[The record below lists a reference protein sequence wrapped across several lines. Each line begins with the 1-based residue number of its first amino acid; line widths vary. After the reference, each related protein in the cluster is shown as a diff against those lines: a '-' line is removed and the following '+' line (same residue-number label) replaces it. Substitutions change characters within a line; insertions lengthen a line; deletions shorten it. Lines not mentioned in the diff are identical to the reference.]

1 MHIVRNKELQM
12 SKMSELSILIQERL
26 ERGEEPVDIA
36 YALDIPI
43 SWIFEEQ
50 EQLQESNSPYATIN
64 S

>member
-1 MHIVRNKELQM
+1 M
-12 SKMSELSILIQERL
+12 SKMSDLSMLIQERL

-43 SWIFEEQ
+43 SWVYEEQ
-50 EQLQESNSPYATIN
+50 EQLQECNSPYSTIN

>member
-1 MHIVRNKELQM
+1 MYIVRNKELQM
-12 SKMSELSILIQERL
+12 SKMSDLSIMIQERL

-50 EQLQESNSPYATIN
+50 EQLHENNSPFATIN

>member
-12 SKMSELSILIQERL
+12 SKMSELSVLIQERL
-26 ERGEEPVDIA
+26 ERGEDPVDIA
-36 YALDIPI
+36 YALDVPI

-50 EQLQESNSPYATIN
+50 EYKDETSPFATIN

>member
-1 MHIVRNKELQM
+1 M
-12 SKMSELSILIQERL
+12 SKMSDLSIMIQERL

-50 EQLQESNSPYATIN
+50 EQLHENNSPFATIN

>member
-1 MHIVRNKELQM
+1 M
-12 SKMSELSILIQERL
+12 SKMSELSMLIQERL

-43 SWIFEEQ
+43 SWVYEEQ
-50 EQLQESNSPYATIN
+50 SMQDECSPFATIN

>member
-1 MHIVRNKELQM
+1 MG
-12 SKMSELSILIQERL
+12 KMSELSILIQERL
-26 ERGEEPVDIA
+26 ERGEDPVDIA

-50 EQLQESNSPYATIN
+50 EQLQENNSPFATIN

>member
-1 MHIVRNKELQM
+1 M
-12 SKMSELSILIQERL
+12 SKMSELSMLIQERL

-43 SWIFEEQ
+43 SWIYEEQ
-50 EQLQESNSPYATIN
+50 SCQDECSPYATCN

>member
-1 MHIVRNKELQM
+1 M
-12 SKMSELSILIQERL
+12 SKMSELDAMIRERL

-50 EQLQESNSPYATIN
+50 EQLQEHNSPFATIN

>member
-1 MHIVRNKELQM
+1 M
-12 SKMSELSILIQERL
+12 SKMSELSASIQERL
-26 ERGEEPVDIA
+26 ERGDEPVDIA

-50 EQLQESNSPYATIN
+50 EQLQENNSPFATIN